1 MHVIGCLI
9 LLFIIAVVL
18 IILIPAILINLVHKL
33 FSFVRNLFGIKP
45 KNSWGNTTNKS
56 HQQQH
61 ENYTSS
67 TQQKRKE
74 GKKIFERNEGEYVDF
89 EEVKD

>member
-1 MHVIGCLI
+1 MHLIGCLF
-9 LLFIIAVVL
+9 LLLIIAVVL
-18 IILIPAILINLVHKL
+18 FFLIPAILINLVHKL
-33 FSFVRNLFGIKP
+33 FNFVRNLFGIKP
-45 KNSWGNTTNKS
+45 KNPWGNTTNNS